1 MNVLINKYVIVSLI
15 SLLQTLTRTITSLK
29 QMCMVMG
36 KVSQFSIVW
45 HSYTMRDIGEGIFKV
60 VTLLG
65 SNFSFTLAS
74 DSPVSLF
81 SPLSLFSSLIC
92 HHLQIY
98 MDHTHT
104 TFGDS
109 QTNQQGLRLGTGKQ
123 CQQIKRHT
131 RQEKS
136 YW

>member
-1 MNVLINKYVIVSLI
+1 
-15 SLLQTLTRTITSLK
+15 
-29 QMCMVMG
+29 MVMG

-81 SPLSLFSSLIC
+81 SPLSLFSSLIY

-98 MDHTHT
+98 MDHTPYYIWGFSDKSTGFETRNWEAVSTDKKAYT
-104 TFGDS
+104 TGEILLVKNFIVMSDS
-109 QTNQQGLRLGTGKQ
+109 L
-123 CQQIKRHT
+123 
-131 RQEKS
+131 
-136 YW
+136 